1 MFCESYFYVVRKVKR
16 NRFSSEI
23 ADLNYFATAMLKYR
37 FRFRQRSDDFQR
49 YLSSGHF
56 SLWNMNTKLTPTV
69 LLRSIFLAILRSFFG
84 KLTHEKC
91 LLKFSDLYIKIQS
104 YLWQIWDNH
113 TKAVN
118 LLKWIK
124 DLKLG
129 GPFILDF
136 ARLRLAACCQGPPHL
151 HIKNTGSQRRSMQ
164 YGSTAV

>member
-1 MFCESYFYVVRKVKR
+1 MSILLE
-16 NRFSSEI
+16 
-23 ADLNYFATAMLKYR
+23 
-37 FRFRQRSDDFQR
+37 
-49 YLSSGHF
+49 
-56 SLWNMNTKLTPTV
+56 MNANLTKLAFIANFV
-69 LLRSIFLAILRSFFG
+69 LIFH
-84 KLTHEKC
+84 KKY
-91 LLKFSDLYIKIQS
+91 LLKSSDLYIKIES

-151 HIKNTGSQRRSMQ
+151 HIKNTGSQRSTSQSVRLSS
-164 YGSTAV
+164 YKPDRNLSRFLIRVVRYFGSSESKAFWIPTVEIKVSI